1 MARKL
6 PFVVACFLAIYLI
19 WGSTYLAVVLG
30 LESIPPLMLMG
41 IRSVAGGIILLTL
54 GWRGIAAV
62 SVWAWASA
70 AACGLLFFL
79 GCHGILAYAQQ
90 TQRLCWRRCRSGSF
104 FLNVSCRERNALRR
118 GGCWRFCR
126 ASPAWP

>member
-41 IRSVAGGIILLTL
+41 IRSVAGGIILLTRDRSCL
-54 GWRGIAAV
+54 GLGLGQCSGVRIVVFPGLPWHPCLCAADG
-62 SVWAWASA
+62 SVR
-70 AACGLLFFL
+70 
-79 GCHGILAYAQQ
+79 H
-90 TQRLCWRRCRSGSF
+90 RSDCAGDDAVLDRS
-104 FLNVSCRERNALRR
+104 S
-118 GGCWRFCR
+118 
-126 ASPAWP
+126 